1 MNSKLILTAVAAVFL
16 LTACRQ
22 SNSVSSDYKA
32 ELKKELTAI
41 ADSAK
46 GEVGIALIH
55 DGDTLTVNNDAIYPM
70 MSVFKLHQAIALCR
84 MFEENGIALDTVM
97 TLRRSELDPDT
108 WSPMLKDHTGE
119 EISLPMRR
127 LLEYTLIES
136 DNNASNEMFVR
147 LMSPA
152 ACDSVIAG
160 IIPRGSFEIRFNEA
174 EMQDDHSR
182 AYSNRTSP
190 LGAAILI
197 DRLFTDTLVGKS
209 YQDFIKSALLRCQ
222 TGPDKISAAL
232 SVTEGITIGHKTGS
246 GYRNENGRLA
256 ASNDV
261 AFITLPDG
269 RHYALAV
276 FVKDFDGTD
285 AEAAATIA
293 RISAAV
299 IKVLE

>member
-1 MNSKLILTAVAAVFL
+1 MNRKLLLTAVAAIL

-22 SNSVSSDYKA
+22 PTGVSSDYKA

-46 GEVGIALIH
+46 GDVGIALIY

-70 MSVFKLHQAIALCR
+70 MSVFKLHQAVALCR
-84 MFEENGIALDTVM
+84 MFEENGTSLDSVM

-108 WSPMLKDHTGE
+108 WSPMLKDHSDE

-174 EMQDDHSR
+174 EMQADHSR

-222 TGPDKISAAL
+222 TGPNKISAAL
-232 SVTEGITIGHKTGS
+232 SEREGITIGHKTGS
-246 GYRNENGRLA
+246 GYRDDNGRLA

-269 RHYALAV
+269 RHYSLAV

-299 IKVLE
+299 IKALE

>member
-1 MNSKLILTAVAAVFL
+1 MNRKLLLTAVAAIL

-22 SNSVSSDYKA
+22 PTGVSSDYKA

-46 GEVGIALIH
+46 GDVGIALIY

-70 MSVFKLHQAIALCR
+70 MSVFKLHQAVALCR
-84 MFEENGIALDTVM
+84 MFEENGTSLDSVM

-147 LMSPA
+147 LMPPA

-174 EMQDDHSR
+174 EMQADHSQ

-197 DRLFTDTLVGKS
+197 DRVFTDTLVGKD
-209 YQDFIKSALLRCQ
+209 YQDFIKSALMRCQ

-232 SVTEGITIGHKTGS
+232 SEREGITIGHKTGS
-246 GYRNENGRLA
+246 GYRDENGRLA

-269 RHYALAV
+269 RHYSLAV

-293 RISAAV
+293 RISEAV
-299 IKVLE
+299 IKALE

>member
-1 MNSKLILTAVAAVFL
+1 MNRKLLLTAVAVIL

-22 SNSVSSDYKA
+22 PTGISSDYKA

-55 DGDTLTVNNDAIYPM
+55 DGDTLTVNNETIYPM

-97 TLRRSELDPDT
+97 TLRRSVLDPDT
-108 WSPMLKDHTGE
+108 WSPMLKDHSGE

-136 DNNASNEMFVR
+136 DNNVSNEMFVR

-197 DRLFTDTLVGKS
+197 DRLFTDTLVGKN

-232 SVTEGITIGHKTGS
+232 SETEGITIGHKTGS
-246 GYRNENGRLA
+246 GYRDENGRLA

-261 AFITLPDG
+261 AFVTLSDG
-269 RHYALAV
+269 RHYSLAV

-285 AEAAATIA
+285 AEAAAIIA

-299 IKVLE
+299 IKALE

>member
-1 MNSKLILTAVAAVFL
+1 MNRKLLLTAVAVIL

-22 SNSVSSDYKA
+22 REAVSHDYKTGL
-32 ELKKELTAI
+32 EKELTAI

-46 GEVGIALIH
+46 GDVGIALIY
-55 DGDTLTVNNDAIYPM
+55 DGDTLIVNNDAIYPM
-70 MSVFKLHQAIALCR
+70 MSVFKLHQAVALCR
-84 MFEENGIALDTVM
+84 MFEENGTSLDSVM

-108 WSPMLKDHTGE
+108 WSPMLKDHSDE

-147 LMSPA
+147 LMPPA

-174 EMQDDHSR
+174 EMQADHSQ

-197 DRLFTDTLVGKS
+197 DRVFTDTLVGKD
-209 YQDFIKSALLRCQ
+209 YQDFIKSALMRCQ

-232 SVTEGITIGHKTGS
+232 SEREGITIGHKTGS
-246 GYRNENGRLA
+246 GYRDENGRLA

-269 RHYALAV
+269 RHYSLAV

-293 RISAAV
+293 RISEAV
-299 IKVLE
+299 IKALE

>member
-1 MNSKLILTAVAAVFL
+1 MNRKLLLTAVAAIL

-22 SNSVSSDYKA
+22 PTGVSSDYKA

-46 GEVGIALIH
+46 GDVGIALIY

-70 MSVFKLHQAIALCR
+70 MSVFKLHQAVALCR
-84 MFEENGIALDTVM
+84 MFEENGTSLDSVM

-108 WSPMLKDHTGE
+108 WSPMLKDHSDE

-147 LMSPA
+147 LMPPA

-209 YQDFIKSALLRCQ
+209 YQDFIKSALMRCQ

-232 SVTEGITIGHKTGS
+232 SEREGITIGHKTGS
-246 GYRNENGRLA
+246 GYRDDNGRLA

-269 RHYALAV
+269 RHYSLAV

-293 RISAAV
+293 RISEAV
-299 IKVLE
+299 IKALE

>member
-1 MNSKLILTAVAAVFL
+1 MNRKLLLTAVAAIL

-22 SNSVSSDYKA
+22 PIGVSSDYKA

-46 GEVGIALIH
+46 GDVGIALIY

-70 MSVFKLHQAIALCR
+70 MSVFKLHQAVALCR
-84 MFEENGIALDTVM
+84 MFEENGTSLDSVM

-108 WSPMLKDHTGE
+108 WSPMLKDHSDE

-147 LMSPA
+147 LMPPA

-174 EMQDDHSR
+174 EMQADHSQ

-197 DRLFTDTLVGKS
+197 DRVFTDTLVGKD
-209 YQDFIKSALLRCQ
+209 YQDFIKSALMRCQ

-232 SVTEGITIGHKTGS
+232 SEREGITIGHKTGS
-246 GYRNENGRLA
+246 GYRDENGRLA

-269 RHYALAV
+269 RHYSLAV

-293 RISAAV
+293 RISEAV
-299 IKVLE
+299 IKALE

>member
-1 MNSKLILTAVAAVFL
+1 MNRKLLLTAVAVIL

-22 SNSVSSDYKA
+22 REAVSHDY
-32 ELKKELTAI
+32 ETGLEKELTAI

-46 GEVGIALIH
+46 GDVGIALIY

-70 MSVFKLHQAIALCR
+70 MSVFKLHQAVALCR
-84 MFEENGIALDTVM
+84 MFEENGTLLDSVM

-108 WSPMLKDHTGE
+108 WSPMLKDHTGD

-197 DRLFTDTLVGKS
+197 DRLFTDTLVSKS
-209 YQDFIKSALLRCQ
+209 YQNFIKSALMRCQ

-232 SVTEGITIGHKTGS
+232 SEREGLTIGHKTGS
-246 GYRNENGRLA
+246 GYRDENGRLA

-261 AFITLPDG
+261 AFVTLSDG
-269 RHYALAV
+269 RHYSLAV

-299 IKVLE
+299 IKALE

>member
-1 MNSKLILTAVAAVFL
+1 MNRKLLLTTVAVIL

-22 SNSVSSDYKA
+22 REAVSNDYKTGL
-32 ELKKELTAI
+32 EKELTAI
-41 ADSAK
+41 SDSAK
-46 GEVGIALIH
+46 GDVGIALIY

-70 MSVFKLHQAIALCR
+70 MSVFKLHQAVALCR
-84 MFEENGIALDTVM
+84 MFEENGTSLDSVM

-174 EMQDDHSR
+174 EMQADHSR

-232 SVTEGITIGHKTGS
+232 SETEGITIGHKTGS
-246 GYRNENGRLA
+246 GYRDENGRLA

-261 AFITLPDG
+261 AFVTLPDG

-299 IKVLE
+299 IKALE

>member
-1 MNSKLILTAVAAVFL
+1 MNRKLLLTAVAVIL

-22 SNSVSSDYKA
+22 REAVSHDYKTGL
-32 ELKKELTAI
+32 EKELTAI

-46 GEVGIALIH
+46 GDVGIALIY

-70 MSVFKLHQAIALCR
+70 MSVFKLHQAVALCR
-84 MFEENGIALDTVM
+84 MFEENGTSLDSVM

-209 YQDFIKSALLRCQ
+209 YQDFIKSALLQCQ

-232 SVTEGITIGHKTGS
+232 SETEGITIGHKTGS
-246 GYRNENGRLA
+246 GYRDENGRLT

-261 AFITLPDG
+261 AFVTLPDG
-269 RHYALAV
+269 RHYSLAV

-285 AEAAATIA
+285 AEAAAIIA

-299 IKVLE
+299 IEALE

>member
-1 MNSKLILTAVAAVFL
+1 MNRKLLLTAVAVIL

-22 SNSVSSDYKA
+22 REAVGHDYRTGL
-32 ELKKELTAI
+32 EKELTAI

-46 GEVGIALIH
+46 GDVGIALIY

-70 MSVFKLHQAIALCR
+70 MSVFKLHQAVALCR
-84 MFEENGIALDTVM
+84 MFEENGTSLDSVM

-108 WSPMLKDHTGE
+108 WSPMLKDHSGE
-119 EISLPMRR
+119 EISLPLRR

-160 IIPRGSFEIRFNEA
+160 IIPRASFEIRFNEA
-174 EMQDDHSR
+174 EMQADHSR
-182 AYSNRTSP
+182 AHSNRTSP
-190 LGAAILI
+190 LGAAIFI

-232 SVTEGITIGHKTGS
+232 SETEGITIGHKTGS
-246 GYRNENGRLA
+246 GYRDENGRLA

-261 AFITLPDG
+261 AFISLPDG

-299 IKVLE
+299 IKALE

>member
-1 MNSKLILTAVAAVFL
+1 MNRKLLLTAVAAIL

-22 SNSVSSDYKA
+22 PTGVSSDYKA

-46 GEVGIALIH
+46 GDVGIALIY

-70 MSVFKLHQAIALCR
+70 MSVFKLHQAVALCR
-84 MFEENGIALDTVM
+84 MFEENGTSLDSVM

-147 LMSPA
+147 LMPPA

-174 EMQDDHSR
+174 EMQADHSQ

-197 DRLFTDTLVGKS
+197 DRVFTDTLVGKD
-209 YQDFIKSALLRCQ
+209 YQDFIKSALMRCQ

-232 SVTEGITIGHKTGS
+232 SEREGITIGHKTGS
-246 GYRNENGRLA
+246 GYRDDNGRLA

-269 RHYALAV
+269 RHYSLAV

-293 RISAAV
+293 RISEAV
-299 IKVLE
+299 IKALE

>member
-1 MNSKLILTAVAAVFL
+1 MNLKLLLTAVAAIL

-22 SNSVSSDYKA
+22 PTGVSSDYKA

-46 GEVGIALIH
+46 GDVGIALIY

-70 MSVFKLHQAIALCR
+70 MSVFKLHQAVALCR
-84 MFEENGIALDTVM
+84 MFEENGTSLDSVM

-108 WSPMLKDHTGE
+108 WSPMLKDHSDE

-147 LMSPA
+147 LMPPA

-174 EMQDDHSR
+174 EMQADHSQ

-197 DRLFTDTLVGKS
+197 DRVFTDTLVGKD
-209 YQDFIKSALLRCQ
+209 YQDFIKSALMRCQ

-232 SVTEGITIGHKTGS
+232 SEREDITIGHKTGS
-246 GYRNENGRLA
+246 GYRDDNGRLA

-269 RHYALAV
+269 RHYSLAV

-293 RISAAV
+293 RISEAV
-299 IKVLE
+299 IKALE

>member
-1 MNSKLILTAVAAVFL
+1 MNRKLLLTAVAVIL

-22 SNSVSSDYKA
+22 REAVSHDYKI
-32 ELKKELTAI
+32 ELEKELTAI

-46 GEVGIALIH
+46 GDVGIALIY

-70 MSVFKLHQAIALCR
+70 MSVFKLHQAVALCR
-84 MFEENGIALDTVM
+84 MFEENGTSLDSVM
-97 TLRRSELDPDT
+97 TLRRSELDTDT

-174 EMQDDHSR
+174 EMQTDHSR

-232 SVTEGITIGHKTGS
+232 SETEGITIGHKTGS
-246 GYRNENGRLA
+246 GYRDENGRLA

-261 AFITLPDG
+261 AFVTLPDG
-269 RHYALAV
+269 RHYSLAV

-299 IKVLE
+299 IKALE

>member
-1 MNSKLILTAVAAVFL
+1 MNRKLLLTAVAVIL

-22 SNSVSSDYKA
+22 STGVSSDYKA

-46 GEVGIALIH
+46 GDVGIALIY

-70 MSVFKLHQAIALCR
+70 MSVFKLHQAVALCR
-84 MFEENGIALDTVM
+84 MFEENGTSLDSVM

-136 DNNASNEMFVR
+136 DNNTSNEMFVR
-147 LMSPA
+147 LMPPA

-174 EMQDDHSR
+174 EMQADHSQ

-197 DRLFTDTLVGKS
+197 DRVFTDTLVGKD
-209 YQDFIKSALLRCQ
+209 YQDFIKSALMRCQ

-232 SVTEGITIGHKTGS
+232 SEREGITIGHKTGS
-246 GYRNENGRLA
+246 GYRDDNGRLA

-269 RHYALAV
+269 RHYSLAV

-293 RISAAV
+293 RISEAV
-299 IKVLE
+299 IKALE

>member
-1 MNSKLILTAVAAVFL
+1 MNRKLLLTAVAVIL

-22 SNSVSSDYKA
+22 PTGVSSDYKA

-46 GEVGIALIH
+46 GDVGIALIY

-70 MSVFKLHQAIALCR
+70 MSVFKLHQAVALCR
-84 MFEENGIALDTVM
+84 MFEENGTSLDSVM

-147 LMSPA
+147 LMPPA

-174 EMQDDHSR
+174 EMQADHSQ

-197 DRLFTDTLVGKS
+197 DRVFTDTLVGKD
-209 YQDFIKSALLRCQ
+209 YQDFIKSALMRCQ

-232 SVTEGITIGHKTGS
+232 SEREGITIGHKTGS
-246 GYRNENGRLA
+246 GDRDDNGRLA

-269 RHYALAV
+269 RHYSLAV

-293 RISAAV
+293 RISEAV
-299 IKVLE
+299 IKALE

>member
-1 MNSKLILTAVAAVFL
+1 MNRKLLLTAVAVIL

-22 SNSVSSDYKA
+22 REAVSHDYRTGL
-32 ELKKELTAI
+32 EKELTAI

-46 GEVGIALIH
+46 GDVGIALIY

-70 MSVFKLHQAIALCR
+70 MSVFKLHQAVALCR
-84 MFEENGIALDTVM
+84 MFEENGTSLDSVM

-108 WSPMLKDHTGE
+108 WSPMLKDHSGE

-232 SVTEGITIGHKTGS
+232 SETEGITIGHKTGS
-246 GYRNENGRLA
+246 GYRDENGRLA

-261 AFITLPDG
+261 AFISLPDG

-299 IKVLE
+299 IKALE

>member
-1 MNSKLILTAVAAVFL
+1 MNRKLLLTAVAVIL

-22 SNSVSSDYKA
+22 REAVSHDYRTGL
-32 ELKKELTAI
+32 EKELTAI

-46 GEVGIALIH
+46 GDVGIALIY

-70 MSVFKLHQAIALCR
+70 MSVFKLHQAVALCR
-84 MFEENGIALDTVM
+84 MFEENGTSLDTVM

-108 WSPMLKDHTGE
+108 WSPMLKDHSGE

-160 IIPRGSFEIRFNEA
+160 IIPRDSFEIRFNEA
-174 EMQDDHSR
+174 EMQTDHSR

-209 YQDFIKSALLRCQ
+209 YQDFINSALLRCQ

-232 SVTEGITIGHKTGS
+232 SETEGITIGHKTGS
-246 GYRNENGRLA
+246 GDRDENGRLA

-261 AFITLPDG
+261 AFISLPDG

-299 IKVLE
+299 IKALE

>member
-1 MNSKLILTAVAAVFL
+1 MNRKLLLTAVAVIL

-22 SNSVSSDYKA
+22 REAVSHDYKTGL
-32 ELKKELTAI
+32 EKELTAI

-46 GEVGIALIH
+46 GDVGIALIY

-70 MSVFKLHQAIALCR
+70 MSVFKLHQAVALCR
-84 MFEENGIALDTVM
+84 MFEENGTSLDSVM

-174 EMQDDHSR
+174 EMQADHSR

-232 SVTEGITIGHKTGS
+232 SETEGITIGHKTGS
-246 GYRNENGRLA
+246 GYRDENGRLA

-299 IKVLE
+299 IKALE

>member
-1 MNSKLILTAVAAVFL
+1 MNRKLLLTAVAAIL

-22 SNSVSSDYKA
+22 PTGVSSDYKA

-46 GEVGIALIH
+46 GDVGIALIY

-70 MSVFKLHQAIALCR
+70 MSVFKLHQAVALCR
-84 MFEENGIALDTVM
+84 MFEENGTSLDSVM

-108 WSPMLKDHTGE
+108 WSPMLKDHSDE

-147 LMSPA
+147 LMPPA

-174 EMQDDHSR
+174 EMQADHSR

-232 SVTEGITIGHKTGS
+232 SEREGITIGHKTGS
-246 GYRNENGRLA
+246 GYRDDNGRLA

-269 RHYALAV
+269 RHYSLAV

-299 IKVLE
+299 IKALE

>member
-1 MNSKLILTAVAAVFL
+1 MNRKLLLTAVAAIL

-22 SNSVSSDYKA
+22 STGVSSDYKA

-46 GEVGIALIH
+46 GEIGIALIY

-70 MSVFKLHQAIALCR
+70 MSVFKLHQAVALCR
-84 MFEENGIALDTVM
+84 MFEENGTSLDSVM

-147 LMSPA
+147 LMPPA

-174 EMQDDHSR
+174 EMQADHSQ

-197 DRLFTDTLVGKS
+197 DRVFTDTLVGKD
-209 YQDFIKSALLRCQ
+209 YQDFIKSALMRCQ

-232 SVTEGITIGHKTGS
+232 SEREGITIGHKTGS
-246 GYRNENGRLA
+246 GYRDDNGRLA

-269 RHYALAV
+269 RHYSLAV

-293 RISAAV
+293 RISEAV
-299 IKVLE
+299 IKALE

>member
-1 MNSKLILTAVAAVFL
+1 MNRKLLLTAVAVIL

-22 SNSVSSDYKA
+22 REAVSHDYRTGL
-32 ELKKELTAI
+32 EKELTAI

-46 GEVGIALIH
+46 GDVGIALIY

-70 MSVFKLHQAIALCR
+70 MSVFKLHQAVALCR
-84 MFEENGIALDTVM
+84 MFEENGTSLDSVM

-119 EISLPMRR
+119 EISLPIRR

-174 EMQDDHSR
+174 EMQTDHSR

-232 SVTEGITIGHKTGS
+232 SETEGITIGHKTGS
-246 GYRNENGRLA
+246 GYRDENGRLA

-261 AFITLPDG
+261 AFISLPDG

-299 IKVLE
+299 IKALE

>member
-1 MNSKLILTAVAAVFL
+1 MNRKLLLTAVAVIL

-22 SNSVSSDYKA
+22 REAVSHDYKTGL
-32 ELKKELTAI
+32 EKELTAI

-46 GEVGIALIH
+46 GDVGIALIY

-70 MSVFKLHQAIALCR
+70 MSVFKLHQAVALCR
-84 MFEENGIALDTVM
+84 MFEENGTSLDSVM
-97 TLRRSELDPDT
+97 TLRRSELDPHT

-174 EMQDDHSR
+174 EMQTDHSR

-209 YQDFIKSALLRCQ
+209 YQDFIKSTLLRCQ

-232 SVTEGITIGHKTGS
+232 SETEGITIGHKTGS
-246 GYRNENGRLA
+246 GYRDENGRLA

-261 AFITLPDG
+261 AFISLPDG

-293 RISAAV
+293 RVSAAV
-299 IKVLE
+299 IKALE

>member
-46 GEVGIALIH
+46 GDVGIALIH

-84 MFEENGIALDTVM
+84 MFEKNGISLDTVM
-97 TLRRSELDPDT
+97 TLRRSELDSDT

-232 SVTEGITIGHKTGS
+232 SETEGITIGHKTGS
-246 GYRNENGRLA
+246 GYRDENGRLA

-299 IKVLE
+299 IKALE

>member
-1 MNSKLILTAVAAVFL
+1 MNRKLLLTAVAVIL

-22 SNSVSSDYKA
+22 REAVSHDYKTGL
-32 ELKKELTAI
+32 EKELTAI

-46 GEVGIALIH
+46 GDVGIALIY

-70 MSVFKLHQAIALCR
+70 MSVFKLHQAVALCR
-84 MFEENGIALDTVM
+84 MFEENGTSLDSVM

-108 WSPMLKDHTGE
+108 WSPMLKDHSDE

-147 LMSPA
+147 LMPPA

-174 EMQDDHSR
+174 EMQADHSQ

-197 DRLFTDTLVGKS
+197 DRVFTDTLVGKD
-209 YQDFIKSALLRCQ
+209 YQDFIKSALMRCQ

-232 SVTEGITIGHKTGS
+232 SEREGITIGHKTGS
-246 GYRNENGRLA
+246 GYRDDNDRLA

-269 RHYALAV
+269 RHYSLAV

-293 RISAAV
+293 RISEAV
-299 IKVLE
+299 IKALE

>member
-1 MNSKLILTAVAAVFL
+1 MNRKLLLTAVAVIL

-22 SNSVSSDYKA
+22 REAVSHDYYA
-32 ELKKELTAI
+32 GLEKELTGI

-46 GEVGIALIH
+46 GDVGIALIY

-70 MSVFKLHQAIALCR
+70 MSVFKLHQAVALCR
-84 MFEENGIALDTVM
+84 MFEENGTSLDSVM

-174 EMQDDHSR
+174 EMQTDHSR

-232 SVTEGITIGHKTGS
+232 SETEGITIGHKTGS
-246 GYRNENGRLA
+246 GYRDENGRLA

-261 AFITLPDG
+261 AFVTLPEG
-269 RHYALAV
+269 RHYSLAV

-299 IKVLE
+299 IKALE

>member
-1 MNSKLILTAVAAVFL
+1 MNSKLLLTAVAVIL

-22 SNSVSSDYKA
+22 REAVGHDYRTGL
-32 ELKKELTAI
+32 EKELTAI

-46 GEVGIALIH
+46 GDVGIALIY

-70 MSVFKLHQAIALCR
+70 MSVFKLHQAVALCR
-84 MFEENGIALDTVM
+84 MFEENGTSLDSGM

-119 EISLPMRR
+119 EISLPLRR

-147 LMSPA
+147 LMPPA
-152 ACDSVIAG
+152 ACDSVIAL

-174 EMQDDHSR
+174 EMQTDHSR

-232 SVTEGITIGHKTGS
+232 SETEGITIGHKTGS
-246 GYRNENGRLA
+246 GYRDENGRLA

-261 AFITLPDG
+261 AFISLPDG

-293 RISAAV
+293 RVSAAV
-299 IKVLE
+299 IKALE

>member
-1 MNSKLILTAVAAVFL
+1 MNRKLLLTAVAVIL

-22 SNSVSSDYKA
+22 REAVGHDYRTGL
-32 ELKKELTAI
+32 EKELTAI

-46 GEVGIALIH
+46 GDVGIALIY

-70 MSVFKLHQAIALCR
+70 MSVFKLHQAVALCR
-84 MFEENGIALDTVM
+84 MFEENGTSLDSVM

-108 WSPMLKDHTGE
+108 WSPMLKDHSGE

-147 LMSPA
+147 LMPPA

-174 EMQDDHSR
+174 EMQTDHSR

-232 SVTEGITIGHKTGS
+232 SETEGITIGHKTGS
-246 GYRNENGRLA
+246 GYRDENGRLA

-261 AFITLPDG
+261 AFVTLPDG

-293 RISAAV
+293 RVSAAV
-299 IKVLE
+299 IKALE

>member
-1 MNSKLILTAVAAVFL
+1 MNRKLLLTAVAAIL

-22 SNSVSSDYKA
+22 PTGVSSDYKA

-46 GEVGIALIH
+46 GDVGIALIY

-70 MSVFKLHQAIALCR
+70 MSVFKLHQAVALCR
-84 MFEENGIALDTVM
+84 MFEENGTSLDSVM

-108 WSPMLKDHTGE
+108 WSPMLKDHSDE

-174 EMQDDHSR
+174 EMQADHSR

-232 SVTEGITIGHKTGS
+232 SETEGITIGHKTGS
-246 GYRNENGRLA
+246 GYRDENGRLT

-269 RHYALAV
+269 RHYSLAV

-299 IKVLE
+299 IKALE

>member
-1 MNSKLILTAVAAVFL
+1 MNRKLLLTAVAAIL

-22 SNSVSSDYKA
+22 PTGVSSDYKA

-46 GEVGIALIH
+46 GDVGIALIY

-70 MSVFKLHQAIALCR
+70 MSVFKLHQAVALCR
-84 MFEENGIALDTVM
+84 MFEENGTSLDSVM

-108 WSPMLKDHTGE
+108 WSPMLKDHSDE

-147 LMSPA
+147 LMPPA

-174 EMQDDHSR
+174 EMQADHSR

-232 SVTEGITIGHKTGS
+232 SEREGITIGHKTGS
-246 GYRNENGRLA
+246 GYRDENGRLT

-261 AFITLPDG
+261 AFISLPDG
-269 RHYALAV
+269 RHYSLAV

-299 IKVLE
+299 IKALE

>member
-1 MNSKLILTAVAAVFL
+1 MNRKLLLTAVAVIL

-22 SNSVSSDYKA
+22 REAVSHDYKTGL
-32 ELKKELTAI
+32 EKELTAI

-46 GEVGIALIH
+46 GDVGIALIY

-70 MSVFKLHQAIALCR
+70 MSVFKLHQAVALCR
-84 MFEENGIALDTVM
+84 MFEENGTSLDSVM

-147 LMSPA
+147 LMPPA

-174 EMQDDHSR
+174 EMQADHSQ

-197 DRLFTDTLVGKS
+197 DRVFTDTLVGKD
-209 YQDFIKSALLRCQ
+209 YQDFIKSALMRCQ

-232 SVTEGITIGHKTGS
+232 SEREGITIGHKTGS
-246 GYRNENGRLA
+246 GYRDDNGRLA

-269 RHYALAV
+269 RHYSLAV

-293 RISAAV
+293 RISEAV
-299 IKVLE
+299 IKALE

>member
-1 MNSKLILTAVAAVFL
+1 MNRKLLLTAVAVIL

-22 SNSVSSDYKA
+22 REAVGHDYRTGL
-32 ELKKELTAI
+32 EKELTAI

-46 GEVGIALIH
+46 GDVGIALIY

-70 MSVFKLHQAIALCR
+70 MSVFKLHQAVALCR
-84 MFEENGIALDTVM
+84 MFEENGTSLDSVM
-97 TLRRSELDPDT
+97 TLRRSELDPHT
-108 WSPMLKDHTGE
+108 WSPMLKDHSGK
-119 EISLPMRR
+119 EISLPLRR

-147 LMSPA
+147 LMPPA

-174 EMQDDHSR
+174 EMQADHSR
-182 AYSNRTSP
+182 AHSNRTSP

-232 SVTEGITIGHKTGS
+232 SETEGITIGHKTGS
-246 GYRNENGRLA
+246 GYRDENGRLA

-261 AFITLPDG
+261 AFISLPDG

-299 IKVLE
+299 IKALE

>member
-1 MNSKLILTAVAAVFL
+1 MNRKLLLTAVAVIL

-22 SNSVSSDYKA
+22 REAVSHDYKTGL
-32 ELKKELTAI
+32 EKELTAI

-46 GEVGIALIH
+46 GDVGIALIY

-70 MSVFKLHQAIALCR
+70 MSVFKLHQAVALCR
-84 MFEENGIALDTVM
+84 MFEVNGTSLDSVM

-147 LMSPA
+147 LMPPA

-174 EMQDDHSR
+174 EMQADHSQ

-197 DRLFTDTLVGKS
+197 DRVFTDTLVGKD
-209 YQDFIKSALLRCQ
+209 YQDFIKSALMRCQ

-232 SVTEGITIGHKTGS
+232 SEREGITIGHKTGS
-246 GYRNENGRLA
+246 GYRDDNGRLA

-269 RHYALAV
+269 RHYSLAV

-293 RISAAV
+293 RISEAV
-299 IKVLE
+299 IKALE

>member
-1 MNSKLILTAVAAVFL
+1 MNRKLLLTAVAVIL

-22 SNSVSSDYKA
+22 REAVSHDYKTGL
-32 ELKKELTAI
+32 EKELTAI

-46 GEVGIALIH
+46 GDVGIALIY

-70 MSVFKLHQAIALCR
+70 MSVFKLHQAVALCR
-84 MFEENGIALDTVM
+84 MFEENGTSLDSVM

-108 WSPMLKDHTGE
+108 WSPMLKDHTGK

-174 EMQDDHSR
+174 EMQADHSR

-209 YQDFIKSALLRCQ
+209 YQDFIKSALMRCQ

-232 SVTEGITIGHKTGS
+232 SETEGLTIGHKTGS
-246 GYRNENGRLA
+246 GYRDENGRLA

-261 AFITLPDG
+261 AFVTLPDG
-269 RHYALAV
+269 RHYSLAV

-285 AEAAATIA
+285 AEAAAIIA

-299 IKVLE
+299 IKALE

>member
-1 MNSKLILTAVAAVFL
+1 MNRKLLLTAVAVIL

-22 SNSVSSDYKA
+22 PTGVSSDYKA

-46 GEVGIALIH
+46 GDVGIALIY

-70 MSVFKLHQAIALCR
+70 MSVFKLHQAVALCR
-84 MFEENGIALDTVM
+84 MFEENGTSLDSVM

-108 WSPMLKDHTGE
+108 WSPMLKDHSDE

-147 LMSPA
+147 LMPPA

-174 EMQDDHSR
+174 EMQADHSQ

-197 DRLFTDTLVGKS
+197 DRVFTDTLVGKD
-209 YQDFIKSALLRCQ
+209 YQDFIKSALMRCQ

-232 SVTEGITIGHKTGS
+232 SEREGITIGHKTGS
-246 GYRNENGRLA
+246 GYRDENGRLA

-269 RHYALAV
+269 RHYSLAV

-293 RISAAV
+293 RISEAV
-299 IKVLE
+299 IKALE

>member
-1 MNSKLILTAVAAVFL
+1 MNRKLLLTAVAVIL

-22 SNSVSSDYKA
+22 REAVSHDYKTGL
-32 ELKKELTAI
+32 EKELTAI

-46 GEVGIALIH
+46 GDVGIALIY

-70 MSVFKLHQAIALCR
+70 MSVFKLHQAVALCR
-84 MFEENGIALDTVM
+84 MFEENGTSLDSVM

-119 EISLPMRR
+119 EISLPIRR

-174 EMQDDHSR
+174 EMQTDHSR

-232 SVTEGITIGHKTGS
+232 SETEGITIGHKTGS
-246 GYRNENGRLA
+246 GYRDENGRLA

-261 AFITLPDG
+261 AFISLPDG

-299 IKVLE
+299 IKALE

>member
-1 MNSKLILTAVAAVFL
+1 MNRELLLTTVAVIL

-22 SNSVSSDYKA
+22 REAVSLDYKTGL
-32 ELKKELTAI
+32 EKELTAI

-46 GEVGIALIH
+46 GDVGIALIY

-70 MSVFKLHQAIALCR
+70 MSVFKLHQAVALCR
-84 MFEENGIALDTVM
+84 MFEENGTSLDSVM

-108 WSPMLKDHTGE
+108 WSPMLKDHSGE

-232 SVTEGITIGHKTGS
+232 SETEGITIGHKTGS
-246 GYRNENGRLA
+246 GYRDENGRLA

-261 AFITLPDG
+261 AFISLPDG

-299 IKVLE
+299 IKALE

>member
-1 MNSKLILTAVAAVFL
+1 MNRKLLLTAVAAIL
-16 LTACRQ
+16 LTTCRQ
-22 SNSVSSDYKA
+22 PTGVSSDYKA

-46 GEVGIALIH
+46 GDVGIALIY

-70 MSVFKLHQAIALCR
+70 MSVFKLHQAVALCR
-84 MFEENGIALDTVM
+84 MFEENGTSLDSVM

-108 WSPMLKDHTGE
+108 WSPMLKDHSDE

-147 LMSPA
+147 LMPPA

-174 EMQDDHSR
+174 EMQADHSR

-232 SVTEGITIGHKTGS
+232 SETEGITIGHKTGS
-246 GYRNENGRLA
+246 GYRDENGRLT

-261 AFITLPDG
+261 AFISLPDR

-299 IKVLE
+299 IKALE

>member
-1 MNSKLILTAVAAVFL
+1 MNRKLLLTAVAAIL

-22 SNSVSSDYKA
+22 PTGVSSDYKA

-46 GEVGIALIH
+46 GDVGIALIY

-70 MSVFKLHQAIALCR
+70 MSVFKLHQAVALCR
-84 MFEENGIALDTVM
+84 MFEENGTSLDSVM

-108 WSPMLKDHTGE
+108 WSPMLKDHSDE

-147 LMSPA
+147 LMPPA

-232 SVTEGITIGHKTGS
+232 SETEGITIGHKTGS
-246 GYRNENGRLA
+246 GYRDENGRLT

-261 AFITLPDG
+261 AFISLPDR

-299 IKVLE
+299 IKALE

>member
-1 MNSKLILTAVAAVFL
+1 MNRKLLLTAVAVIL

-22 SNSVSSDYKA
+22 REAVSHDYRTGL
-32 ELKKELTAI
+32 EKELTAI

-46 GEVGIALIH
+46 GDVGIALIY

-70 MSVFKLHQAIALCR
+70 MSVFKLHQAVALCR
-84 MFEENGIALDTVM
+84 MFEENGTSLDSVM

-108 WSPMLKDHTGE
+108 WSPMLKDHSGE

-174 EMQDDHSR
+174 EMQTDHSR

-232 SVTEGITIGHKTGS
+232 SETEGITIGHKTGS
-246 GYRNENGRLA
+246 GYRDENGRLA

-261 AFITLPDG
+261 AFISLPDG

-299 IKVLE
+299 IKALE

>member
-1 MNSKLILTAVAAVFL
+1 MNRKLLLTAVAVIL

-22 SNSVSSDYKA
+22 REAVGHDYKTGL
-32 ELKKELTAI
+32 EKELTAI

-46 GEVGIALIH
+46 GDVGIALIY
-55 DGDTLTVNNDAIYPM
+55 DGDTLTVNNDATYPM
-70 MSVFKLHQAIALCR
+70 MSVFKLHQAVALCR
-84 MFEENGIALDTVM
+84 MFEENGTSLDSVM

-119 EISLPMRR
+119 EISLPMKR

-174 EMQDDHSR
+174 EMQTDHSR

-209 YQDFIKSALLRCQ
+209 YQEFIKSALLRCQ

-232 SVTEGITIGHKTGS
+232 SETEGITIGHKTGS
-246 GYRNENGRLA
+246 GYRDENGRLA

-261 AFITLPDG
+261 AFISLPDG

-299 IKVLE
+299 IKALE